1 MTRDAGT
8 PATEESAARYER
20 LIEIGI
26 ALSAERNFN
35 RLMEMILLEAK
46 KLCHAD
52 GGTLYLRTE
61 EDSLCFE
68 IMRND
73 SLGIAMGGTTD
84 EPIPFPPLPLYDPAS
99 REPNHANVATHA
111 ALTGRTIDIQD
122 AYETREFDFSGT
134 KHFDE
139 GTGYRSKS
147 FLTVPLRNHEGEVI
161 GVLQLLN
168 ALDPVSRE
176 VVPFPPEIFPV
187 IEALASQAAV
197 ALDNQQLIQ
206 AQRDLLD
213 SFIRVI
219 ANAIDAKSPYTGG
232 HCQRVPELTKMLVAA
247 ACRSDA
253 PPFAGFDLTEEEWDE
268 LHIAAWL
275 HDCGKVT
282 TPEYVVDK
290 STKLETKYDRIHEIR
305 TRFEVAKRDLEI
317 ACLKDLLAGGDEAAL
332 RQRLEDGLRRL
343 DEDFAFVAARNIGG
357 EKMGG
362 EDIARLRRIAATTW
376 KRTLDDRIGISRD
389 EFERKSRRSPPP
401 LPVEEGLL
409 DDRADHLV
417 DWAPDDVVTVNN
429 RQGFRFPMP
438 ERKYNLGEIHNLS
451 VPRGTLT
458 EEERYHIKAHIVQ
471 TILMLEQLPFPKHL
485 RRVPEYAGG
494 HHETMVGTGYPRQL
508 KGEDMSIPARVM
520 AVADIFEALTAPDR
534 PYKRSKPLSESIA
547 ILAEARDRGDIDP
560 DLFELFLTS
569 GVYRDYAER
578 FLKPGQIDEVD
589 IGAYLGAAATVTP
602 VEPRPGPRKGS
613 ARNPGSI

>member
-1 MTRDAGT
+1 MTRAVDIRPT
-8 PATEESAARYER
+8 DESATGYER

-61 EDSLCFE
+61 DDSLCFE
-68 IMRND
+68 IMRTD

-84 EPIPFPPLPLYDPAS
+84 EPIPFPPLPLYDPVS
-99 REPNHANVATHA
+99 REPNHTNVATHA
-111 ALTGRTIDIQD
+111 ALTGRTIDIPD

-134 KHFDE
+134 KQFDA

-147 FLTVPLRNHEGEVI
+147 FLTVPLRNHEGDVI

-168 ALDPVSRE
+168 ALDPESRE

-213 SFIRVI
+213 SFIKVI
-219 ANAIDAKSPYTGG
+219 ASAIDAKSPYTGG

-253 PPFAGFDLTEEEWDE
+253 PPFAGFDLTEDEWDE

-317 ACLKDLLAGGDEAAL
+317 ACLKGLLEGGDEKAL
-332 RQRLEDGLRRL
+332 RQSLEEGLRQL

-357 EKMGG
+357 ETMAAK
-362 EDIARLRRIAATTW
+362 DVARLRRIAAATW
-376 KRTLDDRIGISRD
+376 SRTLDDRIGISRD
-389 EFERKSRRSPPP
+389 EFERKSRRPPP
-401 LPVEEGLL
+401 SLPVEEGLL
-409 DDRADHLV
+409 ADREDHLV
-417 DWAPDDVVTVNN
+417 DWAPDDIVTVNN
-429 RQGFRFPMP
+429 RHGFRLPMP
-438 ERKYNLGEIHNLS
+438 GHKYNLGEIHNLGIA
-451 VPRGTLT
+451 RGTLT

-494 HHETMVGTGYPRQL
+494 HHETMNGTGYPRRL

-520 AVADIFEALTAPDR
+520 AVADVFEALTAPDR
-534 PYKRSKPLSESIA
+534 PYKKSKPLSESIA
-547 ILAEARDRGDIDP
+547 ILAEMRDRGDVDP

-578 FLKPGQIDEVD
+578 FLDPGQIDEVD
-589 IGAYLGAAATVTP
+589 IGAYLVKRA
-602 VEPRPGPRKGS
+602 EPQPGRRKESG
-613 ARNPGSI
+613 RNPGSI